1 LKKFDIFY
9 REMKKHKKI
18 ILAALTFPLSLLI
31 VSFLIGRNLFVEEW
45 KEVIVCLVLYVGVV
59 FLIYRRKETTRQA

>member
-1 LKKFDIFY
+1 
-9 REMKKHKKI
+9 MKKHKKT

-31 VSFLIGRNLFVEEW
+31 VSSLIGRNLFVEEW
-45 KEVIVCLVLYVGVV
+45 KEVLVCFALYVGVV